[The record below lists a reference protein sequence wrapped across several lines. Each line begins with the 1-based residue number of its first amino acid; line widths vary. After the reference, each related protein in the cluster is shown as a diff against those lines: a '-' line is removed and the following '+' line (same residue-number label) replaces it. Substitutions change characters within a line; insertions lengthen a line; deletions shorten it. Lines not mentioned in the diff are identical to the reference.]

1 MTTDKDILAA
11 LHGRPTG
18 QQKAAHEATIRALA
32 GGTSD
37 RDRAY
42 SSAVIEAL
50 GGTPAATTRTD
61 ISPSQRRGDSLEPVA
76 IWAAKEAAAAATT
89 ALAEAIMRADGTK
102 GIYLAEAEARE
113 IAAETY
119 TEAAKGSPYE
129 DARQKHVARALT
141 KIAEAI
147 VRTKESAAK
156 PNPRPS
162 TQPLPQTTAGTP
174 RQKRESRSA
183 MNPDTV
189 IISYT

>member
-18 QQKAAHEATIRALA
+18 QQNAAHEATVRALA

-50 GGTPAATTRTD
+50 GGTPAASASAD
-61 ISPSQRRGDSLEPVA
+61 IPPAQRRGDSLEPVA
-76 IWAAKEAAAAATT
+76 IWAAQEAAAAATKT
-89 ALAEAIMRADGTK
+89 LAEAIMRSDGTK
-102 GIYLAEAEARE
+102 GIYLAEAEARQ

-119 TEAAKGSPYE
+119 TEAAKGSAYE
-129 DARQKHVARALT
+129 DARQQHVARALT

-147 VRTKESAAK
+147 VRTKEAAGK
-156 PNPRPS
+156 PKPQPS
-162 TQPLPQTTAGTP
+162 IQQVKPATSVAKVP
-174 RQKRESRSA
+174 QKRES
-183 MNPDTV
+183 
-189 IISYT
+189 ISGITGQPITYYS